1 MQALN
6 DPEPE
11 PLSLLAES
19 DGLLPHAVR
28 ARVTA
33 ATLVSTA
40 PVRFRCTDFIL
51 SSSGPAPQRDRRC
64 AARAGSGRGCAA
76 RATVPT
82 VTLPH
87 GARAG
92 LRRTLGRRCII
103 DRRSTQ
109 VARPSANVS

>member
-51 SSSGPAPQRDRRC
+51 SSSGPAPAGGPALRSPCRFRTRVRGSGDGSHGHV
-64 AARAGSGRGCAA
+64 AARRPGR
-76 RATVPT
+76 PSQ
-82 VTLPH
+82 
-87 GARAG
+87 
-92 LRRTLGRRCII
+92 
-103 DRRSTQ
+103 D
-109 VARPSANVS
+109 ARPAVHY